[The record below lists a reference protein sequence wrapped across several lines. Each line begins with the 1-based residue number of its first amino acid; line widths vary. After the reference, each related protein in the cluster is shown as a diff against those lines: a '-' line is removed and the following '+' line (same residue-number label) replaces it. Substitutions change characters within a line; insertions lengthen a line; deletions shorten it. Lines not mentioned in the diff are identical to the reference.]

1 MPFISRISTGY
12 QGYSNSDN
20 KRRRGNIIIPPSPP
34 VDFSSFT
41 FTTGGKTGRT
51 GPTLVQLLD
60 SYDTTT
66 YSWLT
71 DTEKFNMLTNGI
83 QLWTVPATGTYRI
96 EAKGAQGAPT
106 EATAGGRGAII
117 TGDFSLTAGEKI
129 QILVGQ
135 TASVANNRLYRS
147 SAGGGGTFVVKYT
160 GVTNVVG
167 DILVIAGGGGG
178 TGSSPIDP
186 QSEAQT
192 GTSGGRARSNNF
204 NAGGTGGADGS
215 GGNIGNA
222 TANGAGGGFLTNG
235 ATSSSASGLSFLN
248 GGLGGGTNATYAPEG
263 GGFGGGGAPNNG
275 DLNRFSGGGGYS
287 GGGASNTLGSAA
299 QSNAGGG
306 GGGSYNVGTNQ
317 SNLGGVSGN
326 FGAGSVTITLL

>member
-1 MPFISRISTGY
+1 MPFISRIGGGY
-12 QGYSNSDN
+12 QGFPSPG
-20 KRRRGNIIIPPSPP
+20 RRRRIVIPPVP

-51 GPTLVQLLD
+51 GPSLAQLRS

-66 YSWLT
+66 YPWLL
-71 DTEKFNMLTNGI
+71 DDDQFSMITNGI

-117 TGDFSLTAGEKI
+117 IGDFSLTAGEKI

-135 TASVANNRLYRS
+135 TASIGNNRLYRS

-160 GVTNVVG
+160 GVTNVVD

-186 QSEAQT
+186 QCEAQT
-192 GTSGGRARSNNF
+192 GTSGGRARSNNA
-204 NAGGTGGADGS
+204 NAGGVGGTDGS
-215 GGNIGNA
+215 GGGIGNA
-222 TANGAGGGFLTNG
+222 SANGAGGGFLTNG
-235 ATSSSASGLSFLN
+235 TASSSASGLSFLN
-248 GGLGGGTNATYAPEG
+248 GGLGGGTNATFAPEG

-287 GGGASNTLGSAA
+287 GGGASNTLSNAA

-306 GGGSYNVGTNQ
+306 GGGSYNAGTNQ
-317 SNLGGVSGN
+317 SASGGASGN